1 MYCIIHK
8 KDKRMD
14 RMESNMEKIFISNIK
29 INKVRHLENIEI
41 KLSDQEAKHLI
52 ITGKNGSGKTSLLN
66 SIATFLGSI
75 TNSDNSMDAMR
86 CLENEKNLIARKEKH
101 LLPHKNGKYLDTKKK
116 IKALLRKE
124 SRFAAF
130 KREYIRENHPQYR
143 QKKIK
148 GRKQ

>member
-1 MYCIIHK
+1 
-8 KDKRMD
+8 
-14 RMESNMEKIFISNIK
+14 
-29 INKVRHLENIEI
+29 
-41 KLSDQEAKHLI
+41 
-52 ITGKNGSGKTSLLN
+52 
-66 SIATFLGSI
+66 
-75 TNSDNSMDAMR
+75 MDAMR

-143 QKKIK
+143 HKKIK

>member
-29 INKVRHLENIEI
+29 INKERHLENIEI

-66 SIATFLGSI
+66 SILFWVQLQIRI
-75 TNSDNSMDAMR
+75 TRWMR
-86 CLENEKNLIARKEKH
+86 CAILKMI
-101 LLPHKNGKYLDTKKK
+101 KK
-116 IKALLRKE
+116 I
-124 SRFAAF
+124 
-130 KREYIRENHPQYR
+130 
-143 QKKIK
+143 
-148 GRKQ
+148 

>member
-52 ITGKNGSGKTSLLN
+52 ITGKNGSVLQRRR
-66 SIATFLGSI
+66 TFLYNPDSFRY
-75 TNSDNSMDAMR
+75 T
-86 CLENEKNLIARKEKH
+86 ENMKLGGIINVC
-101 LLPHKNGKYLDTKKK
+101 
-116 IKALLRKE
+116 
-124 SRFAAF
+124 
-130 KREYIRENHPQYR
+130 
-143 QKKIK
+143 
-148 GRKQ
+148 